1 MHKAVRFVK
10 DWMLPLAI
18 VLGISLYLI
27 YHYTPALHGAGHW
40 LHIACSEGQR
50 LVIAVLLFFQFVKVS
65 PHDLHVSHWHLG
77 ALLVQVVSFLLLAGA
92 VALVPAG
99 DVRMLLECAML
110 CMICPTASAAGV
122 ITDRLGGNLAGTV
135 TYLVMINLAA
145 TFLIP
150 LVIPLVNPS
159 QDMGFWT
166 YVGHLALKVFP
177 VLIVPGLLAWL
188 IRYTTHR
195 LQRRLMRWSAHS
207 FYVWGVGLTLAMV
220 MSTRALM
227 LSHLQAGA
235 IAGIV
240 LVSMA
245 CCALQFVAGRR
256 LGRKD
261 TPAGPHIGREGAVP
275 TAVPVAEPPAG
286 TSSASPD
293 SITAGQALE
302 QKETTAGPDSITAG
316 QALGQKNTGFL
327 IWLGYNYMTPVT
339 SVAGGLYAIWQNLF
353 NSWELYQKQ
362 HPGKTP
368 QAD

>member
-1 MHKAVRFVK
+1 MNSPASALSRTVSFVK

-18 VLGISLYLI
+18 VLGIGLYLV
-27 YHYTPALHGAGHW
+27 YHAWPALHPAGPW
-40 LHIACSEGQR
+40 LNRLCSEGQR
-50 LVIAVLLFFQFVKVS
+50 VVIAILLFFQFVKIS
-65 PHDLHVSHWHLG
+65 PHDLKFSRWHLG
-77 ALLVQVVSFLLLAGA
+77 ALLVQVVSFLMLAGA
-92 VALVPAG
+92 VALTPSG
-99 DVRMLLECAML
+99 DIRMLLECAML

-177 VLIVPGLLAWL
+177 VLILPGLLAWL

-195 LQRRLMRWSAHS
+195 LQRRLMRWAGNS

-220 MSTRALM
+220 MSTRALV
-227 LSHLQAGA
+227 LSHLDAGA
-235 IAGIV
+235 ITCIV
-240 LVSMA
+240 LVSMGS
-245 CCALQFVAGRR
+245 CAIQFAVGRR
-256 LGRKD
+256 LG
-261 TPAGPHIGREGAVP
+261 AGRSSGAS
-275 TAVPVAEPPAG
+275 G
-286 TSSASPD
+286 TSGLTGSAGA
-293 SITAGQALE
+293 AGGRAAHVNSL
-302 QKETTAGPDSITAG
+302 TAG

-362 HPGKTP
+362 HSGK
-368 QAD
+368 